1 MHFQFFIY
9 AFLWRLH
16 LHWFARRK
24 PDKTVIGT
32 VEVIIEL
39 LEYIPSH
46 IWWSIPMKLGK
57 SEEDW
62 DCMYSSYRS
71 TQKKM
76 ENDRE
81 LRIKNYKL

>member
-16 LHWFARRK
+16 LHWFAKRK
-24 PDKTVIGT
+24 PDKTAIGT

-39 LEYIPSH
+39 LEYISSH
-46 IWWSIPMKLGK
+46 TWRSIPMKLGK

-62 DCMYSSYRS
+62 DCIF
-71 TQKKM
+71 QKKK

-81 LRIKNYKL
+81 LKIKNYKL